1 MSSFQICEE
10 AFKKAGEQKQV
21 YHKHWLD
28 SPWSGFFEGKNP
40 LKVGSIKLFCLNER
54 TSLALLWATKIFS
67 FLLNSELWFKKGFLT
82 EEAFLKVASL
92 LQCNSTGVHEETL
105 AYIGKRISSGP
116 PNAPDF
122 IIHKGLNRI
131 HKARMDMINDR
142 TVDWAVGEA
151 IAFGSLMKEGIH
163 VRLSGTFTSCFA
175 VGGELLFLN
184 SANICSQYYK
194 RSLSSMALFF
204 LWLSH
209 LKIP

>member
-92 LQCNSTGVHEETL
+92 LQCNSTSSSTRAWTGSTKPEWTWSMTGPWTGPS
-105 AYIGKRISSGP
+105 AKRLHS
-116 PNAPDF
+116 
-122 IIHKGLNRI
+122 
-131 HKARMDMINDR
+131 
-142 TVDWAVGEA
+142 
-151 IAFGSLMKEGIH
+151 
-163 VRLSGTFTSCFA
+163 VRLWKKESTSVCQVPSHHA
-175 VGGELLFLN
+175 LPLGVN
-184 SANICSQYYK
+184 YY
-194 RSLSSMALFF
+194 F
-204 LWLSH
+204 
-209 LKIP
+209 